1 MIGIILIAVFL
12 LIITIGVP
20 ISFAMGASATAAMVF
35 GGYSMSQIPVLL
47 QRGISNYYLVSIVY
61 FVLAANIMNT
71 GGITTRIFTF
81 CESLVGWMRGG
92 LAQVNV
98 ASSVIFAG
106 ISGTSSAD
114 AAGLGLIEI
123 TAMKEKGYDIGWS
136 TSITL
141 ASSLLGPIIPPSVAF
156 IVYAAL
162 AEVSASRM
170 FIAGILPGVTLTIIL
185 MIANYFIA
193 RSGRVKCPQPTKFS
207 PALVWK
213 TFKEGFFALLAP
225 VVILGCIFSGAVTAT
240 EAGVIAVIYSLFAA
254 AVYRQITPKTLK
266 KALYDTLISTSI
278 IMFLVGFGSTIGW
291 VLTIERI
298 PQLLTVAM
306 TSITTNKF
314 ILLLLIN
321 LLILLL
327 GMFLDNT
334 TIRIITVP
342 LLLPLIDFLGIS
354 RIHFGVFHTLSV
366 LLGTCTP
373 PVGVG
378 LMIMSSVSQQKFTH
392 VVRSFI
398 PFYIPLLI
406 ALLLL
411 TYIPQIS
418 TWLPGL
424 IG

>member
-1 MIGIILIAVFL
+1 MIGIILIVVFL
-12 LIITIGVP
+12 AIITIGIP
-20 ISFAMGASATAAMVF
+20 ISFSMGTSAAVAMFF

-61 FVLAANIMNT
+61 FVLAANIMNS
-71 GGITTRIFTF
+71 GGITNRIFNF

-98 ASSVIFAG
+98 LSSVIFSG

-123 TAMKEKGYDIGWS
+123 TAMKEKGYDVGWS

-156 IVYAAL
+156 IVYAIL
-162 AEVSASRM
+162 AEVSAAEM
-170 FIAGILPGVTLTIIL
+170 FIAGIVPGVTLTIIL
-185 MIANYFIA
+185 MISNYFIA
-193 RSGRVKCPQPTKFS
+193 HSNKVKCPDPVKFS
-207 PALVWK
+207 FIEVWR
-213 TFKEGFFALLAP
+213 TFRDGFFALLAP
-225 VVILGCIFSGAVTAT
+225 VIILGCIFSGAVTAT
-240 EAGVIAVIYSLFAA
+240 EAGVIAVVYSVFAA
-254 AVYRQITPKTLK
+254 AIYRQLSFKALK
-266 KALYDTLISTSI
+266 SALYDTLISTAL

-298 PQLLTVAM
+298 PQMLTIAM
-306 TSITTNKF
+306 TSITTNK
-314 ILLLLIN
+314 IVLLFMIN
-321 LLILLL
+321 VLILVL

-378 LMIMSSVSQQKFTH
+378 LMIMSSVSKQRFTD

-398 PFYIPLLI
+398 PFYIPLFI
-406 ALLLL
+406 ALMLL
-411 TYIPQIS
+411 TYIPELS
-418 TWLPGL
+418 TWLPNL
-424 IG
+424 ID